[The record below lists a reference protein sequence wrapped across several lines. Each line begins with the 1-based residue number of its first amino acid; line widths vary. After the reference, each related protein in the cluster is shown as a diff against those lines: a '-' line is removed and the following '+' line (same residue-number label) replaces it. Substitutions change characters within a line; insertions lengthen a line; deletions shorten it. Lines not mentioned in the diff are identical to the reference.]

1 MKAKKYKHL
10 SFEDRC
16 IIEEFLNNNYNFTK
30 IGNRIGKDR
39 TTISHDSA
47 LLFLG
52 KNNIKKIDND
62 DIDLSIRLLKK

>member
-30 IGNRIGKDR
+30 IDNLTSSFIHIYYCIWVLNRNFFYIIIYI
-39 TTISHDSA
+39 ISC
-47 LLFLG
+47 
-52 KNNIKKIDND
+52 K
-62 DIDLSIRLLKK
+62 RM

>member
-16 IIEEFLNNNYNFTK
+16 IIEEFLNNNSPY
-30 IGNRIGKDR
+30 
-39 TTISHDSA
+39 DSA

-52 KNNIKKIDND
+52 KNNIEN
-62 DIDLSIRLLKK
+62 LALKKSITTISIFLLDY